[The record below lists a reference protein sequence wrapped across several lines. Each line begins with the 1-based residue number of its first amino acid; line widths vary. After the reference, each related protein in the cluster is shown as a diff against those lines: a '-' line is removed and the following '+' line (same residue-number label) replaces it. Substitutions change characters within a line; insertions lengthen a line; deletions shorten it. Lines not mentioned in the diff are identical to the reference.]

1 MPVALEERVDR
12 LETVFASFMERTEQ
26 ALMEMRADVAD
37 IRASSLRTDV
47 MVRDMQR
54 QAERDRKEF
63 NKRMAEI
70 SDSVGTLVE
79 DMVYPNAGRIFS
91 EIFPGDAAIS
101 ILQRALRKSAG
112 ESMEIDLLASSQTH
126 VMLVE
131 ARRRLRSEDAPELR
145 EKVPQFTRFFPEYAD
160 HQIVL
165 VIASVVIHDS
175 LRQFLTRQK
184 IYGLAM
190 GDETMELVNRGEF

>member
-1 MPVALEERVDR
+1 MPVAVEERVDR
-12 LETVFASFMERTEQ
+12 LESVFASFMERTEQ
-26 ALMEMRADVAD
+26 ALLEMRADVAD
-37 IRASSLRTDV
+37 IRVDRQQAQCASDLR
-47 MVRDMQR
+47 R
-54 QAERDRKEF
+54 QQTEEDHIDF

-70 SDSVGTLVE
+70 SEKRGRLV
-79 DMVYPNAGRIFS
+79 DDLIYPNAERIFS
-91 EIFPGDAAIS
+91 EIFPDDAATAIS
-101 ILQRALRKSAG
+101 QWMVGYSNG
-112 ESMEIDLLASSQTH
+112 ESMGIDLIAASQTN

-131 ARRRLRSEDAPELR
+131 ARRRLRPEDAPELR
-145 EKVPQFTRFFPEYAD
+145 EKVPQFTRFFPEFTN

-190 GDETMELVNRGEF
+190 GDETMEVVNRGEF